1 MADEKRLVIIDGMAL
16 AYRGFF
22 ALIRNPRITT
32 YNLNTSAVYV
42 FTNVL
47 IDLLQRE
54 KPDFLAVAFDTSEP
68 TFRHKE
74 YEEYKA
80 TREKMPEDLSKSMP
94 YLDRLCE
101 AFRIPTLRY
110 PGWEADDVIGTFA
123 SHASE
128 NGVETYM
135 VTPDKDFTQL
145 VSETARLVKPAKG
158 GGLDVLGVK
167 DVCGEWGIERP
178 EQIIDILAL
187 MGDSSDNIPGVPGI
201 GKKTAQKLVET
212 YGSVEGIYDNLDELS
227 GKQKTT
233 LEENRESAFLSKRLV
248 TIATDIP
255 REHSLEDLAVRGWDE
270 EQIKGLFKELEFKSI
285 GGRLFGEEF
294 GTEVEEAGGLQ
305 SELKSIEDV
314 EHTYRLVSGA
324 EEVRSLVKELQS
336 QKSVCFD
343 LETTALDAK
352 AAKIVGIAFSWNSGT
367 GAFVSFPDEYG
378 ELLDII
384 EPFFADEKV
393 EKIGHNLKYD
403 MLVLRWHGVRVEGT
417 LFDTMIASYLCTPT
431 ERRTMDELSRSFLS
445 YSPVSIE
452 TLIGEKGPD
461 QKSMKSVPI
470 EDLVEYATEDADV
483 TLQLAHVFRNKVE
496 ELGQKKTFYEIEC
509 PLIRVLVEM
518 EYSGIRVD
526 TQILAELSE
535 QLEKEI
541 ESTKTR
547 IEKLAGESFN
557 LNSPKQLGEVL
568 FDRLGLE
575 PKPKRTKKTGQ
586 YVTNEQVLTRL
597 AAHYEIAE
605 KILEYRMK
613 AKLKST
619 YVDMLP
625 GTIFP
630 ETGRVHTSYEQAV
643 TATGRMNSH
652 DPNLQNIPVRSD
664 QGREIRKAFVAAG
677 DDHLLFAAD
686 YSQIELRIAAA
697 LSGEKAMIEAFTD
710 DADIHSTTAMKLFGV
725 EADDVTPEMRRH
737 AKTVNFGILYGISA
751 FGLSDRSELSRGEA
765 AELIENYFA
774 QYPALKEWQEETI
787 EFAHENGYVET
798 VTGRRRYLRD
808 INSRNNTVR
817 SAAERNAINSPIQ
830 GTAADMIK
838 LAMVRIQE
846 RLDREKFNSRMLLQ
860 VHDELVF
867 DMHNKEQESLPPL
880 VVECMENALPLDV
893 PIAVEYGSGWNW
905 LDAH

>member
-1 MADEKRLVIIDGMAL
+1 MVEEKRLVIIDGMAL

-22 ALIRNPRITT
+22 ALIKNPRITS
-32 YNLNTSAVYV
+32 YNLNTSAIYV
-42 FTNVL
+42 FANVL

-54 KPDFLAVAFDTSEP
+54 KPAFIAVAFDTSEP

-80 TREKMPEDLSKSMP
+80 TRDKMPEDLSKSMP

-101 AFRIPTLRY
+101 AFRIPILKY
-110 PGWEADDVIGTFA
+110 PGWEADDVIGTFSA
-123 SHASE
+123 HAAE
-128 NGVETYM
+128 HGVESLM
-135 VTPDKDFTQL
+135 ITPDKDFTQL
-145 VSETARLVKPAKG
+145 VTDTAKLGKPAKG
-158 GGLDVLGVK
+158 GGIDILGVQ
-167 DVCGEWGIERP
+167 DVCAEWGIERP

-201 GKKTAQKLVET
+201 GKKTAQKLVES
-212 YGSVEGIYDNLDELS
+212 YGSLEGIYEHLDELS
-227 GKQKTT
+227 GKQKKS
-233 LEENRESAFLSKRLV
+233 LEENRETAFMSKKLV

-255 REHSLEDLAVRGWDE
+255 REHGLEDLTVREWDDRSVKE
-270 EQIKGLFKELEFKSI
+270 LFKELEFKSI
-285 GGRLFGEEF
+285 GGRLFGDEF
-294 GTEVEEAGGLQ
+294 ESEVDVTGGLQ
-305 SELKSIEDV
+305 KETKTIEEV
-314 EHTYRLVSGA
+314 EHDYTLVSEP
-324 EEVRSLVKELQS
+324 EEIDSLVTELLK
-336 QKSVCFD
+336 QKRVCFD

-352 AAKIVGIAFSWNSGT
+352 IARIVGIAFSWASGS
-367 GAFVSFPDEYG
+367 GSFLLFPDEYD
-378 ELLDII
+378 DILQTL
-384 EPFFADEKV
+384 EPFFSDEKI
-393 EKIGHNLKYD
+393 EKIGHNLKFD
-403 MLVLRWHGVRVEGT
+403 MLVLRRHGMRVAGS

-431 ERRTMDELSRSFLS
+431 ERRTMDELSRTFLG

-461 QKSMKSVPI
+461 QKSMKDVPL
-470 EDLVEYATEDADV
+470 ETLVEYATEDADV
-483 TLQLAHVFRNKVE
+483 TLQLADLFRSKIE
-496 ELGQKKTFYEIEC
+496 EYNQSKTFYEIEC
-509 PLIRVLVEM
+509 PLISVLVEM
-518 EYSGIRVD
+518 EFEGVRVD
-526 TQILAELSE
+526 RDILAELSG

-541 ESTKTR
+541 DSIKHR

-575 PKPKRTKKTGQ
+575 PQPKRTKKTGQ
-586 YVTNEQVLTRL
+586 YVTNEQVLSRL
-597 AAHYEIAE
+597 AVRYEIAE

-613 AKLKST
+613 TKLKST

-625 GTIFP
+625 DAIFP

-643 TATGRMNSH
+643 TATGRMQSH

-664 QGREIRKAFVAAG
+664 QGREIRKAFVAG
-677 DDHLLFAAD
+677 DDDHLLFAAD

-697 LSGEKAMIEAFTD
+697 LSGEKAMIDAFTQ

-765 AELIENYFA
+765 AELIKNYFA
-774 QYPALKEWQEETI
+774 QYPALKKWQEKTI
-787 EFAHENGYVET
+787 EFAHEKGYVET

-838 LAMVRIQE
+838 IAMVRIQE
-846 RLDREKFNSRMLLQ
+846 RLDREKFASRMLLQ

-867 DMHNKEQESLPPL
+867 DMHTDEQETLPPL

-893 PIAVEYGSGWNW
+893 PIGVEYGSGWTW
-905 LDAH
+905 LEAH